1 MYKTKQGLTGA
12 FNNQTGIMVIWR
24 RSRIVVWI
32 LLVVLVGLAG
42 ISYAHPLRA
51 RMCWND
57 NHASRVSVA
66 DGYIRI
72 VHLYS
77 ANNVRHS
84 RLEVLG
90 LIWEIEPNRAN
101 IWYRGHRT
109 GNTPMSNGLWVVEC
123 NLFVLLGFVL
133 TLFLMFERNRRR
145 RLVGAVREIIHPSD
159 RHAFAPM
166 RRKIRRSIVVAF
178 GLATLLAMATWVAT
192 YKEFP
197 PSYYQWRLYPGTMHV
212 YSYGSPVKRFKITY
226 HRGGANVGQFLSL
239 YGVEKGRVAL
249 GYRSPVTKGTMVANR
264 RIERGGFGWIQKSI
278 DPRNTETSVEFPC
291 WAPVLLFSTW
301 PVVAFIR
308 GPYRRAT
315 GRARGFCRKC
325 GYNLTGLVEP
335 RCPECGTGTGTTS
348 VDPGMF
354 SYAKDSA
361 GSGY

>member
-1 MYKTKQGLTGA
+1 MLGA
-12 FNNQTGIMVIWR
+12 SNDYAGIMIIWR
-24 RSRIVVWI
+24 RSRTVVWI

-42 ISYAHPLRA
+42 LSYVHPLRA

-57 NHASRVSVA
+57 SHVSRVSVA
-66 DGYIRI
+66 HGALRI
-72 VHLYS
+72 MHEFC
-77 ANNVRHS
+77 AKGVRHS
-84 RLEVLG
+84 RLDVLD

-101 IWYRGHRT
+101 LGYRGHRT
-109 GNTPMSNGLWVVEC
+109 GNTPMSNGVLIVEC

-145 RLVGAVREIIHPSD
+145 RLVGAFREIIHPSD
-159 RHAFAPM
+159 RQAIAPI
-166 RRKIRRSIVVAF
+166 RRTIRRSVVVTF

-197 PSYYQWRLYPGTMHV
+197 PSYYQWRLYPGTLHL
-212 YSYGSPVKRFKITY
+212 YSYGSPVRRFKITY
-226 HRGGANVGQFLSL
+226 HRGGATVGQYLSL

-264 RIERGGFGWIQKSI
+264 RIERAGFGWVQKSI
-278 DPRNTETSVEFPC
+278 DPRNIETSVEFPC

-315 GRARGFCRKC
+315 RRARGFCRKC
-325 GYNLTGLVEP
+325 GYSLTGLVEP
-335 RCPECGTGTGTTS
+335 RCPECGARMS
-348 VDPGMF
+348 PKQINQVM
-354 SYAKDSA
+354 SLRVQDSA
-361 GSGY
+361 DSCY